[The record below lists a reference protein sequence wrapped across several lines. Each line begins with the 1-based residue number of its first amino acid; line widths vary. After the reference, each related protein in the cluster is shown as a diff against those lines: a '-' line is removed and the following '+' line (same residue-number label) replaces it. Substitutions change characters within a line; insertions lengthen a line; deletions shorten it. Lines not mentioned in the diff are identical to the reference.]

1 MKIKGINFITEGT
14 KYTLFENLNVNKE
27 IIIFIPQR
35 IEFDNSLRNEYLK
48 LTYFLKPVC

>member
-1 MKIKGINFITEGT
+1 MKELNFINEGT
-14 KYTLFENLNVNKE
+14 KYTLFEDLNVNKE
-27 IIIFIPQR
+27 SIVFIPQQ